1 MACSRNLPPNG
12 LPIGAPHDM
21 ALAFLQEPGDD
32 FGTYYLSPGTQRRAA
47 ALVRSL
53 ARSMHEG

>member
-1 MACSRNLPPNG
+1 
-12 LPIGAPHDM
+12 M